1 MRENT
6 TRIFSA
12 EPVLYNHSDTK
23 IVPRPGRVFPWRIG
37 FMVPHETRERP
48 GRCPGLKFSLLPVFQ
63 RKRPRHEI
71 DVCAPG
77 FSDQLVN
84 CLVRYTIYEL
94 CTAIVLVVPDTLG
107 CNLS

>member
-12 EPVLYNHSDTK
+12 EPALHNHSDTK
-23 IVPRPGRVFPWRIG
+23 IVPRAGFPLKNRFYGSSWD
-37 FMVPHETRERP
+37 TWA
-48 GRCPGLKFSLLPVFQ
+48 GRCPGLKFSLRPVFQ

-84 CLVRYTIYEL
+84 CLVTYTIYEL